1 MNNESP
7 WKALLVVTATALM
20 CSILVTV
27 AAVTLQP
34 IQQSYENLDRIR
46 VILGVSGIVDAAD
59 ELTEFQL
66 AAAFQDL
73 QAQLVDLDRG
83 VFDTSLNPLTFDAS
97 QSSTDPQ
104 LSVEIPAS
112 QNVAQLGRRSRFA
125 SVYLLQDDR
134 GLQKII
140 LPVYGQGM
148 WSTLYG
154 FVVLEN
160 DLNTI
165 AAMTIY
171 EQGETPGIGDVI
183 TRPDWHATWKG
194 HKLFDEQNNLRF
206 SIVRGPAN
214 PDSPDAIYEVD
225 GFAGATLTSNGVANM
240 IRYWFGPHGYARFLA
255 NLAEG
260 IVQ

>member
-7 WKALLVVTATALM
+7 CKALIVVTATAFV

-34 IQQSYENLDRIR
+34 IQQAYANLDRIR
-46 VILGVSGIVDAAD
+46 VILMVSGIVDDAEAM
-59 ELTEFQL
+59 TEFQL

-73 QAQLVDLDRG
+73 DAQLVDLDRG
-83 VFDTSLNPLTFDAS
+83 VFDTTFNPLTFDAREAGA
-97 QSSTDPQ
+97 DPQ
-104 LSVEIPAS
+104 LSVEIPAA
-112 QNVAQLGRRSRFA
+112 QNVAQLGRRARFA
-125 SVYLLQDDR
+125 TVYLLEDDR
-134 GLQKII
+134 GLQRII
-140 LPVYGQGM
+140 LPVHGQGM

-154 FVVLEN
+154 FIVLES

-183 TRPDWHATWKG
+183 TRPDWLATWRG
-194 HKLFDEQNNLRF
+194 RKLFDEQNNLRF
-206 SIVRGPAN
+206 AITRGPAI
-214 PDSPDAIYEVD
+214 PDSPDAVYEVD
-225 GFAGATLTSNGVANM
+225 GFAGATITANGVANM

-260 IVQ
+260 SV